1 MRDTESLALLLAEIQ
16 AAIQT
21 GQRLWKRHA
30 LERMLQRGISRQQV
44 KQAVLDGMIIET
56 YPDDHPI
63 PSVLLATGQ
72 PEALHVV
79 LAYDAAS
86 AQCHII
92 TAYRPD
98 LTHFEADL
106 TTRRFS

>member
-1 MRDTESLALLLAEIQ
+1 MSDTESLALLLAELRT
-16 AAIQT
+16 AINA
-21 GQRLWKRHA
+21 GQILWKRHA
-30 LERMLQRGISRQQV
+30 LERMLQRGISRQHV
-44 KQAVLDGMIIET
+44 KQAVFDGRIIET
-56 YPDDHPI
+56 YPDNHPI
-63 PSVLLATGQ
+63 PSLLLATGQ

-79 LAYDAAS
+79 IAYDTAK

>member
-1 MRDTESLALLLAEIQ
+1 MSDSESLALLLADIRTV
-16 AAIQT
+16 IHT
-21 GQRLWKRHA
+21 GQILWKRHA

-63 PSVLLATGQ
+63 PSTGQ

-86 AQCHII
+86 GQCHII

-106 TTRRFS
+106 TTRRYS

>member
-1 MRDTESLALLLAEIQ
+1 MRDTESLALLLADIRT
-16 AAIQT
+16 AIHT
-21 GQRLWKRHA
+21 GQILWKRHT

-44 KQAVLDGMIIET
+44 KQAIINGMIIET

-63 PSVLLATGQ
+63 PSVLLASGQ

-86 AQCHII
+86 TQCHII